1 MWAWEQGRSRPV
13 GNRIDPL
20 AEALGVTRSE
30 LYPDADGQS
39 LLHDL
44 LVRARSEIATAAG
57 TSPDK
62 IRILI
67 EL

>member
-1 MWAWEQGRSRPV
+1 MSR
-13 GNRIDPL
+13 G
-20 AEALGVTRSE
+20 E
-30 LYPDADGQS
+30 LYPDADDQS
-39 LLHDL
+39 LLHNL
-44 LVRARSEIATAAG
+44 LVRARAEIATAAG